1 MATGLPDAVDNSPTA
16 ADEDCSCVL
25 ITSRG
30 LVMQE
35 AIVPAAPPEKRL
47 SSFMLVADM
56 VLVAVAVDPPR
67 VLVDTA
73 PPRNLMGGVRLIGM
87 G

>member
-1 MATGLPDAVDNSPTA
+1 MATGLPDAEDNSPTA
-16 ADEDCSCVL
+16 AEEDCNCVL

-30 LVMQE
+30 LVIHE

-47 SSFMLVADM
+47 SSFMLVAVM
-56 VLVAVAVDPPR
+56 VLVAAEEEPPR
-67 VLVDTA
+67 VLVEMA
-73 PPRNLMGGVRLIGM
+73 PPRNLVGGVRLIGI